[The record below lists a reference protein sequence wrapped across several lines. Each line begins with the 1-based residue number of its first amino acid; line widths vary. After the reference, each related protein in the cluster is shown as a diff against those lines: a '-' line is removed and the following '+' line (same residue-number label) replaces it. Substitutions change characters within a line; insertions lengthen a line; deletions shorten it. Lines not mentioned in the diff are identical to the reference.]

1 MTIVIERKHE
11 HFVGQVSGIDCRQ
24 AVTKEDG
31 QLLNEALDQFGVLI
45 FRKQA
50 FTDLEQITFSKTF
63 GEIELAKGGNVTK
76 IRIVVLM
83 SKWLT

>member
-11 HFVGQVSGIDCRQ
+11 HFVGEVSGIDCRQ
-24 AVTKEDG
+24 AVTNENR

-63 GEIELAKGGNVTK
+63 GRD
-76 IRIVVLM
+76 RI
-83 SKWLT
+83 SKRRQRY

>member
-45 FRKQA
+45 FLKIQEEG
-50 FTDLEQITFSKTF
+50 FF
-63 GEIELAKGGNVTK
+63 GDYLLFAIHFCFAYNFH
-76 IRIVVLM
+76 RI
-83 SKWLT
+83 